1 MNTLSIQRPRP
12 EDVASELVPLDLRYD
27 SILLHI
33 VNRKPYFGLVDLDTR
48 CLVRK
53 IALTQVKTNG

>member
-1 MNTLSIQRPRP
+1 MISLGVA
-12 EDVASELVPLDLRYD
+12 EDIVGELVPLDRRYD
-27 SILLHI
+27 SILVHI

-53 IALTQVKTNG
+53 IKQRQIDTNG